1 MSEPRKSRRRRQELE
16 PLTYEEA
23 ASAPALT
30 GLVSFLGLR
39 PSDVAAREAARTAGL
54 EQAERDS
61 SSLPSSNSPSII
73 QRPLGSVGVST
84 TGPTVESRG
93 RLIEL
98 ASTGK
103 KPDQNDS
110 AFSGVDVARSL
121 DSARTVR
128 ASTDVEITPVG
139 SPPTGDSQIPPV
151 VAPTTDQVP
160 PVGLSGM
167 GVEPDR
173 KPFYNNQ
180 IEAPSTEDAVD
191 ASGILSTTGQNL
203 PLVTSTP
210 AVEQIVPVV
219 TPTTDQILPVG
230 LSGMPVEPDHKPFDN
245 NQIKSP
251 STESVVDTPEILS
264 TTGQKQPLVT
274 STPAV
279 EQIVPV
285 VASISGPTSAPHDSD
300 SGSAAPQPE
309 EARGISTSALEQVLP
324 VVVSTSGP
332 LSSPLVDSTS
342 EAPTPP
348 EARVAPTPWARHMR
362 PVGVSTP
369 ALEEFTPVV
378 ASASWPISHL
388 DRESVAP
395 EPQEAR
401 GVPTHK
407 VGHMRPVGFTAP
419 GAFTPGIGRS
429 AVYKAS
435 LAQDGHSLGEQA
447 VYEVLWRE
455 GKPDKLRTDSEDPW
469 AARYVSL
476 GYAEVAAKTRINK
489 KSAKLNLLR
498 LIEKQAIEVTSEYI
512 KETSSPR
519 TYRVLSYREI
529 VDRRKRAGMVW
540 VVRNKAVTFVTADGV
555 PLGISP
561 LGTSTPGPDSP
572 SGFSLG
578 SAPRPGVLSPTPA
591 IAHAATAPGVE
602 TPTHINREVFLGN
615 SLERQNTT
623 TTLFPRFDLVAK
635 AMSQIAY
642 ADHDAVAQLVEDCSA
657 IVPDVT
663 AEEICEFVQEKS
675 NIVAGSSTIKNPI
688 GFLLATVPKCF
699 LGKTFLEH
707 RDQKRLHAE
716 KLRLE
721 AEAETK
727 RLETVAQQAV
737 ELITEPSSPEE
748 LKVRIRSEFIADP
761 YRPLASYLSED
772 ERAEAGRVWSAVR
785 DRLQSI
791 VNVQV
796 FQTWFRPLKG
806 FRYREGTLKVVVPVA
821 EFMNL
826 DKRYPDQL
834 NQAVARVREEVEGL
848 DELNRLQFFDGSDFR
863 V

>member
-30 GLVSFLGLR
+30 GLVSFLGLQ
-39 PSDVAAREAARTAGL
+39 PSDVAARQAARTAVL

-61 SSLPSSNSPSII
+61 SSLPSSNSPSTI
-73 QRPLGSVGVST
+73 QRPPAPVGVST
-84 TGPTVESRG
+84 TGPNGSVEGRG

-98 ASTGK
+98 TSAGK
-103 KPDQNDS
+103 KPDHNAS
-110 AFSGVDVARSL
+110 AFNGVDVHRIL
-121 DSARTVR
+121 DPATTVSV
-128 ASTDVEITPVG
+128 STGVEIPPVG
-139 SPPTGDSQIPPV
+139 SSTTGDYQIPPV
-151 VAPTTDQVP
+151 GASTPDQIP
-160 PVGLSGM
+160 PVGLSGIPTT
-167 GVEPDR
+167 EESNSFD
-173 KPFYNNQ
+173 NNQ
-180 IEAPSTEDAVD
+180 IEAPPT
-191 ASGILSTTGQNL
+191 GIAHGPVALSTTGQKT

-210 AVEQIVPVV
+210 AVEQI
-219 TPTTDQILPVG
+219 
-230 LSGMPVEPDHKPFDN
+230 
-245 NQIKSP
+245 
-251 STESVVDTPEILS
+251 
-264 TTGQKQPLVT
+264 
-274 STPAV
+274 A
-279 EQIVPV
+279 PV
-285 VASISGPTSAPHDSD
+285 VASTPGPISSPLDLD
-300 SGSAAPQPE
+300 NVSAAPE
-309 EARGISTSALEQVLP
+309 THEAGG
-324 VVVSTSGP
+324 GP
-332 LSSPLVDSTS
+332 TVGV
-342 EAPTPP
+342 EY
-348 EARVAPTPWARHMR
+348 VR

-369 ALEEFTPVV
+369 TQEQVLPVV
-378 ASASWPISHL
+378 ASTSGPISSPL
-388 DRESVAP
+388 DLDNVPAAPETQEARGAPTVGVEYVPPVGVSTPAQEQVLPVVASTSKPISPSDRVRVVP

-401 GVPTHK
+401 SIPTLG
-407 VGHMRPVGFTAP
+407 VGHMRPVGLSTP
-419 GAFTPGIGRS
+419 GAFLPGVGRS

-455 GKPDKLRTDSEDPW
+455 GKPDKLRTEPEDLW

-476 GYAEVAAKTRINK
+476 GYAEVAAKARINK
-489 KSAKLNLLR
+489 KSAKLNLQR

-512 KETSSPR
+512 KETSCPR

-529 VDRRKRAGMVW
+529 VDRRRRAGMVW
-540 VVRNKAVTFVTADGV
+540 VVRNKAVTFVTPDGI
-555 PLGISP
+555 PLEISP
-561 LGTSTPGPDSP
+561 LGTSTPGSDTP
-572 SGFSLG
+572 SGFTLG
-578 SAPRPGVLSPTPA
+578 SAPRPGVLTPTPG

-602 TPTHINREVFLGN
+602 TPTHINREVFLDN
-615 SLERQNTT
+615 LLERQNTT
-623 TTLFPRFDLVAK
+623 TTSFPRFDLVAQ
-635 AMSQIAY
+635 AMSQVAY
-642 ADHDAVAQLVEDCSA
+642 ADHNAVTQLVEDCSG

-675 NIVAGSSTIKNPI
+675 NIVAASSTIKNPI

-699 LGKTFLEH
+699 VGKPFLEH
-707 RDQKRLHAE
+707 REQKRIHAE

-721 AEAETK
+721 AEAEAK

-772 ERAEAGRVWSAVR
+772 ERAVAGRVWSAVR
-785 DRLQSI
+785 DRLQSL

-806 FRYREGTLKVVVPVA
+806 FRYREGTLKVVVPVG

-826 DKRYPDQL
+826 DKRYPDEL

-848 DELNRLQFFDGSDFR
+848 AELNRLQFFDGSDFR

>member
-30 GLVSFLGLR
+30 GLVSFLGLQ
-39 PSDVAAREAARTAGL
+39 PSDVAARQAARTAVL

-61 SSLPSSNSPSII
+61 SSLPSSNSPSTI
-73 QRPLGSVGVST
+73 QRPLAPVGEST
-84 TGPTVESRG
+84 TGPNGSVEGRG

-98 ASTGK
+98 TSAGK
-103 KPDQNDS
+103 KPDHNGS
-110 AFSGVDVARSL
+110 AFNGVDVYRIL
-121 DSARTVR
+121 DP
-128 ASTDVEITPVG
+128 ASTESVSTGVEIPPVG
-139 SPPTGDSQIPPV
+139 SSTTGDYQIPPV
-151 VAPTTDQVP
+151 GASTPDQIP
-160 PVGLSGM
+160 PVGLSG
-167 GVEPDR
+167 
-173 KPFYNNQ
+173 
-180 IEAPSTEDAVD
+180 I
-191 ASGILSTTGQNL
+191 
-203 PLVTSTP
+203 
-210 AVEQIVPVV
+210 
-219 TPTTDQILPVG
+219 PTTEE
-230 LSGMPVEPDHKPFDN
+230 SNSFDN
-245 NQIKSP
+245 NQIDVP
-251 STESVVDTPEILS
+251 PTGIDHVPVALS
-264 TTGQKQPLVT
+264 TTGQKAPLVT

-285 VASISGPTSAPHDSD
+285 VASTSGPISSPLDLD
-300 SGSAAPQPE
+300 NVSAAPETQEDWGGPTPE
-309 EARGISTSALEQVLP
+309 VEYVRPVGVSTPAQEQVLP
-324 VVVSTSGP
+324 VVASTSGP
-332 LSSPLVDSTS
+332 ISSPLDLDNVSAAPETQEARGAPTVGVEYVRPVGVSTPAQEQVLPVVASTS
-342 EAPTPP
+342 RSIPT
-348 EARVAPTPWARHMR
+348 VGVGYMR

-369 ALEEFTPVV
+369 
-378 ASASWPISHL
+378 
-388 DRESVAP
+388 
-395 EPQEAR
+395 
-401 GVPTHK
+401 
-407 VGHMRPVGFTAP
+407 
-419 GAFTPGIGRS
+419 GAFMPGVGRS

-455 GKPDKLRTDSEDPW
+455 GKPDKLRTEPEDLW

-476 GYAEVAAKTRINK
+476 GYAEVAAKARINK
-489 KSAKLNLLR
+489 KSAKLNLQR

-512 KETSSPR
+512 KETSCPR

-529 VDRRKRAGMVW
+529 VDRRRRAGMVW
-540 VVRNKAVTFVTADGV
+540 VVRNKAVTFVTPDGI
-555 PLGISP
+555 PLEISP
-561 LGTSTPGPDSP
+561 LGTSTLGSDTP
-572 SGFSLG
+572 SGFTLG
-578 SAPRPGVLSPTPA
+578 SAPRPGVLTPTPG

-602 TPTHINREVFLGN
+602 TPTHINREVFLEN

-623 TTLFPRFDLVAK
+623 TTTFPRFDLVAQ
-635 AMSQIAY
+635 AMSQVAY
-642 ADHDAVAQLVEDCSA
+642 ADHNAVTQLVEDCSG

-675 NIVAGSSTIKNPI
+675 NIVAASSTIKNPI

-699 LGKTFLEH
+699 VGKTFLEH
-707 RDQKRLHAE
+707 REQKRIHAE
-716 KLRLE
+716 KLQLE
-721 AEAETK
+721 AQAEAK

-761 YRPLASYLSED
+761 YSPLASYLSED

-785 DRLQSI
+785 DRLQSL

-806 FRYREGTLKVVVPVA
+806 FRYREGTLKVVVPVG

-826 DKRYPDQL
+826 DKRYPDEL

-848 DELNRLQFFDGSDFR
+848 AELNRLQFFDGSDFR

>member
-30 GLVSFLGLR
+30 GLVSFLGLQ
-39 PSDVAAREAARTAGL
+39 PSDVAAREAARTAVL

-61 SSLPSSNSPSII
+61 SSLPSSNSPSTI
-73 QRPLGSVGVST
+73 QRPLAPVGVST
-84 TGPTVESRG
+84 TGPNGSVEGRG

-98 ASTGK
+98 TSAGK
-103 KPDQNDS
+103 KPDHNAS
-110 AFSGVDVARSL
+110 AFNGVDVHKIL
-121 DSARTVR
+121 DP
-128 ASTDVEITPVG
+128 ASTVSVSSGGEMPPVG
-139 SPPTGDSQIPPV
+139 SSTTGVYQIPPEG
-151 VAPTTDQVP
+151 ASTPDQIH
-160 PVGLSGM
+160 PVGLSAI
-167 GVEPDR
+167 P
-173 KPFYNNQ
+173 
-180 IEAPSTEDAVD
+180 IAEDGKV
-191 ASGILSTTGQNL
+191 
-203 PLVTSTP
+203 
-210 AVEQIVPVV
+210 
-219 TPTTDQILPVG
+219 
-230 LSGMPVEPDHKPFDN
+230 FDN
-245 NQIKSP
+245 NQIGAP
-251 STESVVDTPEILS
+251 PTGIGMGSVVLS
-264 TTGQKQPLVT
+264 ATEQKPPLVA

-285 VASISGPTSAPHDSD
+285 VASTSGPISSRRDPDSRLRAPR
-300 SGSAAPQPE
+300 PQEAGGVPTPE
-309 EARGISTSALEQVLP
+309 VEYVRPVGVSTSAQEQILP
-324 VVVSTSGP
+324 VVAASTSGP
-332 LSSPLVDSTS
+332 ISSPLDLDNVFAAPETQ
-342 EAPTPP
+342 EARGAPTPEVEYVRPVGVSTSAQEQILPVVASTSKPISPSDRVRVVP
-348 EARVAPTPWARHMR
+348 EPQEVPSVPTLGVGYMR

-369 ALEEFTPVV
+369 
-378 ASASWPISHL
+378 
-388 DRESVAP
+388 
-395 EPQEAR
+395 
-401 GVPTHK
+401 
-407 VGHMRPVGFTAP
+407 
-419 GAFTPGIGRS
+419 GAFLPGVGRS
-429 AVYKAS
+429 AVYKAN

-455 GKPDKLRTDSEDPW
+455 GKPDKLRTEPEDLW

-476 GYAEVAAKTRINK
+476 GYAEVAAKVRINK
-489 KSAKLNLLR
+489 KSAKLNLQR

-512 KETSSPR
+512 KETSCPR

-540 VVRNKAVTFVTADGV
+540 VVRNKAVTFVTPDGI
-555 PLGISP
+555 PLEISP
-561 LGTSTPGPDSP
+561 LGTSTPGSDTP
-572 SGFSLG
+572 SGFTSG
-578 SAPRPGVLSPTPA
+578 SAPRPGALTPTPG

-602 TPTHINREVFLGN
+602 TPMHINREVFLGN

-623 TTLFPRFDLVAK
+623 TTSFPGFDLVAQ

-642 ADHDAVAQLVEDCSA
+642 ADHNAVTQLVEDCSG

-675 NIVAGSSTIKNPI
+675 KIVAASSIIKNPI

-699 LGKTFLEH
+699 VGKTFLEH
-707 RDQKRLHAE
+707 REQKRLHAE

-721 AEAETK
+721 TEAEAK

-785 DRLQSI
+785 DRLQSL

-806 FRYREGTLKVVVPVA
+806 FRYREGTLKVVVPVG

-834 NQAVARVREEVEGL
+834 NQAVARVREEVKGL
-848 DELNRLQFFDGSDFR
+848 AELNRLQFFDGSDFR